1 MIKMFGVF
9 VSIDF
14 DVWKMNQ
21 SFGCWVIWKKFFI
34 ERNNGAK
41 IMSKNGF

>member
-1 MIKMFGVF
+1 MFGVF

-14 DVWKMNQ
+14 DVRKMNQ
-21 SFGCWVIWKKFFI
+21 SFGWVIWKKFFI
-34 ERNNGAK
+34 ERNNDAK